1 MLSWQWCGKCRP
13 LSLVTGVSL
22 FLHGWRG
29 AVLCAVLAL
38 THRMAA
44 AGSGRSGETAVTWCI
59 LRSRCVLASSQDAH
73 HLLSGRL
80 SHEPLVND
88 AGHALVSSSEPDPY
102 LGEQHDL
109 SMRLWTLSSEVEMCR
124 DRADANGFVVDAV
137 GRGDQALDW
146 SPLLLGTESVW
157 SPTLTE

>member
-1 MLSWQWCGKCRP
+1 MHKP
-13 LSLVTGVSL
+13 E
-22 FLHGWRG
+22 
-29 AVLCAVLAL
+29 
-38 THRMAA
+38 
-44 AGSGRSGETAVTWCI
+44 ETRRW
-59 LRSRCVLASSQDAH
+59 SF
-73 HLLSGRL
+73 G
-80 SHEPLVND
+80 
-88 AGHALVSSSEPDPY
+88 DPY